1 LRVKLALN
9 LNEDFLQNQIEWR
22 THMTP
27 KGKTGNIHGV
37 EVKARARTQEPT
49 VTVTTDTVEGRK
61 AVLLAVEKVY
71 EQHREV
77 IQALA
82 NR

>member
-1 LRVKLALN
+1 MN
-9 LNEDFLQNQIEWR
+9 
-22 THMTP
+22 P

-37 EVKARARTQEPT
+37 EVKARARVQEPT
-49 VTVTTDTVEGRK
+49 VKVTTDTVEGRK
-61 AVLLAVEKVY
+61 AVMLAVEKVY
-71 EQHREV
+71 EQHRDV